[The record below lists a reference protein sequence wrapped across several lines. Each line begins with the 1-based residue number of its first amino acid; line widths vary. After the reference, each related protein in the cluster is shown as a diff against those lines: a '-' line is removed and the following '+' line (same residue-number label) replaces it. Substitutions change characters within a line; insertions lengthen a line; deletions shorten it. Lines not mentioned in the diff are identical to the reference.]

1 MSVEDQVA
9 ADEPIV
15 MVRMSKQQGCLN
27 PGDIAGFP
35 ASRAARIVADKSGI
49 EMVEG
54 VDVDKDGNPLRSF
67 GESPLAGDVDS
78 EARGEGDG
86 GNGDGNETWVFDP
99 KTDPFVTDGISH
111 QASKSLHAR
120 GLYTVESVR
129 LFISAT
135 PEDEAA
141 IDRIIAIEGVTEAQ
155 AEKIVKL
162 YGIVS
167 EHSEE

>member
-35 ASRAARIVADKSGI
+35 ASRAARIVADRAGV
-49 EMVEG
+49 EMVVG
-54 VDVDKDGNPLRSF
+54 VDVDKDGNPLRNFS
-67 GESPLAGDVDS
+67 GLPPAGDTDDDGDGS
-78 EARGEGDG
+78 NGDG
-86 GNGDGNETWVFDP
+86 GSASEWKFDA
-99 KTDPFVTDGISH
+99 KTDPFVTDGVSK
-111 QASKSLHAR
+111 QASQALHAR
-120 GLYTVESVR
+120 GLHTVESVR
-129 LFISAT
+129 LFIAAT

-141 IDRIIAIEGVTEAQ
+141 TDRINAIDGVTDAQ

-162 YGIVS
+162 YGMVS